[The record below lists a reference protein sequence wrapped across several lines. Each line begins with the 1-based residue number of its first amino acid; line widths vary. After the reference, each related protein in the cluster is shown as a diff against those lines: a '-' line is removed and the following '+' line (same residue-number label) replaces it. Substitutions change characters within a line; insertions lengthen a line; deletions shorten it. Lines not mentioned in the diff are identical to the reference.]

1 MSKIIMS
8 DMKLPLTA
16 EEITTDWLNAALRFR
31 YPDVV
36 VSTSKVEDIILGT
49 STKIRVSLQYAK
61 GRDCGLPP
69 TMIVKG
75 GFEAHS
81 PKMKEMYINEIRSYR
96 DVVPLITMNTPFCY
110 YAGSDP
116 DSHQSVVIMED
127 LRAKGVNFLH
137 PQKPQSFAQV
147 ARRLTA
153 MARYHAE
160 TWNSPRF
167 KPGGEWDYMQGRH
180 EGWSVVYAE
189 RYLVPEVW
197 QHYVDSPRGAAS
209 SKTLHD
215 RDWMAGALK
224 KLGELHKNYPIVLV
238 HGDTHL
244 GNLYEEQDGT
254 PGFFDMQ
261 HSKGP
266 WFMEVTYHLVGALD
280 MADRPKYESALLMH
294 YLEQLKA
301 NGVTQVPAYEE
312 AFECYR
318 REIAY
323 GFFIFIINEIKFQTE
338 AINTAYTARFSAA
351 AVQHDTV
358 RLLS

>member
-16 EEITTDWLNAALRFR
+16 DEITTDWLNAALRYR
-31 YPDVV
+31 YPEVV
-36 VSTSKVEDIILGT
+36 VSASKVEDIILGT

-69 TMIVKG
+69 TLIVKG

-81 PKMKEMYINEIRSYR
+81 PNMKDMYINEIRSYR
-96 DVVPLITMNTPFCY
+96 DVLPFISMNTPACY
-110 YAGSDP
+110 YAGSDH
-116 DSHQSVVIMED
+116 DTHQSIVIMED

-137 PQKPQSFAQV
+137 AQKPQTYPQV

-160 TWNSPRF
+160 TWNTPEL
-167 KPGGEWDYMQGRH
+167 KPGGRWEHISGRH
-180 EGWSVVYAE
+180 EGWSVVYQD
-189 RYLVPEVW
+189 RYLIPEVW
-197 QHYVDSPRGAAS
+197 QHYVDSPRGAAVS
-209 SKTLHD
+209 STLHD
-215 RDWMAGALK
+215 RAWMAGALK
-224 KLGELHKNYPIVLV
+224 KLGALHQQHPYCLV

-244 GNLYEEQDGT
+244 GNLYEERDGT

-261 HSKGP
+261 HSRGP
-266 WFMEVTYHLVGALD
+266 WFMEVTYHLICALD
-280 MADRPKYESALLMH
+280 MVDRPKYEQALLVH
-294 YLEQLKA
+294 YLEALKA
-301 NGVTQVPAYEE
+301 NGIDAPGFEE

-323 GFFIFIINEIKFQTE
+323 GFFIFLINEVKFQTE
-338 AINTAYTARFSAA
+338 AINTAYAARFGAA
-351 AVQHDTV
+351 AMQHDTV